1 MIENLGFS
9 NSMKGSASKEPR
21 NKMCRKKKGAA
32 ISRASSNTLSN
43 VLLVVD
49 AFFAEMLREHVINNR
64 SVF

>member
-21 NKMCRKKKGAA
+21 NKMCSNKKGAA

-49 AFFAEMLREHVINNR
+49 AFFAEMLR
-64 SVF
+64 